1 MPTTLLTPRLLLGQE
16 SLDADDSRGI
26 GVVLLAIV
34 LVLLTLLCVNLVG
47 RARDRVRDGR
57 GPR

>member
-1 MPTTLLTPRLLLGQE
+1 MPTTLLTPRLLLAQE